1 MKPIGTDD
9 CHSFTADRVTRE
21 NAAVRGVYT
30 KICCRG
36 SAAFMPGAPFR
47 ALFSGLFACARAQVG
62 PHGCRLPR
70 INIEKC
76 RPPEK
81 GVSRR
86 ATLPPPPRTE
96 PPCRSGWGSPDGVSP
111 LSLSLSLG
119 FLSVLAPFLLSAAC
133 AETRIVHYAYQRTEQ
148 RG

>member
-47 ALFSGLFACARAQVG
+47 ALFSGLFACARAQVAIAASADG
-62 PHGCRLPR
+62 SGARCVPAKLDLQ
-70 INIEKC
+70 
-76 RPPEK
+76 
-81 GVSRR
+81 RR
-86 ATLPPPPRTE
+86 AL
-96 PPCRSGWGSPDGVSP
+96 GVPTQDLHAGMALVQPASSSRERP
-111 LSLSLSLG
+111 NALG
-119 FLSVLAPFLLSAAC
+119 RAYGARRRQRDDMVVHAAG
-133 AETRIVHYAYQRTEQ
+133 
-148 RG
+148 RGA